1 METLIQLISDN
12 PVIASAVAGALT
24 ATVAFIRP
32 IAKALQ
38 RALIRRIDQ
47 AWPDDEDCDNV
58 SHEEKIRRTVEAVN
72 AQTLIPRGT
81 IERTVRSYKTNPP
94 PVE

>member
-1 METLIQLISDN
+1 METLINLIVDN
-12 PVIASAVAGALT
+12 PIIASAVSGAVV
-24 ATVAFIRP
+24 AFVAFIKP
-32 IAKALQ
+32 IAKALR

-47 AWPDDEDCDNV
+47 AWPDDCDNV
-58 SHEEKIRRTVEAVN
+58 TYEEKIRRTVEAVN

-81 IERTVRSYKTNPP
+81 IERTVREHKTNPP